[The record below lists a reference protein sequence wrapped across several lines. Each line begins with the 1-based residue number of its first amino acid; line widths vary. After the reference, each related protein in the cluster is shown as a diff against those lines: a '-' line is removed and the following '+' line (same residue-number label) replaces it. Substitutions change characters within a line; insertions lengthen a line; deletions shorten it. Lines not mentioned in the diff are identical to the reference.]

1 MNLAPPGADLR
12 PARPTACRVAP
23 GPRAPWDPRP
33 AKGPSCPPRLERRAW
48 ALLWGSW
55 GGLRAIGPST
65 EVTLSVVPGRWKP
78 LTRQGPPEKQTQRD
92 VCTQRE
98 TGSRSCGDTSPN
110 PRDKSADPSPGR
122 SRRPSPEPVR
132 WQGSFLLGGGRGSVF
147 VRSKPS
153 TGWRRPTHV
162 MEGHLPPQSAQP
174 AAPGAEA
181 RPPGSPLP
189 SLPFPKP
196 QPRDKRAEGPM
207 TEGAGSV
214 GAWPILFHNVIWLL

>member
-1 MNLAPPGADLR
+1 MALGVSLPALFRASAAEGPAPCLFLSGDSRLPRHLR
-12 PARPTACRVAP
+12 SAAGVSQ
-23 GPRAPWDPRP
+23 D
-33 AKGPSCPPRLERRAW
+33 
-48 ALLWGSW
+48 
-55 GGLRAIGPST
+55 
-65 EVTLSVVPGRWKP
+65 
-78 LTRQGPPEKQTQRD
+78 PPEKQTQRD

-110 PRDKSADPSPGR
+110 PRDRSADPSPGR